1 MEWKLRGV
9 RLTLRVLAIGAVLLL
24 ASMPL
29 LSCAGKRPSNLGV
42 SDSGLAP
49 CPSSPN
55 CVSSDA
61 SGGSHHVAPLQLAVA
76 PSEAW
81 RSVREAVSELPR
93 SRIVKETPDYLH
105 VECRSAL
112 FGFVDDLE
120 LQLRPT
126 EEIVAVRS
134 ASRLGHSDL
143 GVNRRRV
150 EALRAALSSRGAL
163 R

>member
-1 MEWKLRGV
+1 MPISKIFANG
-9 RLTLRVLAIGAVLLL
+9 TVLLI
-24 ASMPL
+24 ASML
-29 LSCAGKRPSNLGV
+29 FVSCAGKRPSNLGV

-61 SGGSHHVAPLQLAVA
+61 RDSSHKVLPLQFDV
-76 PSEAW
+76 PPTEAW
-81 RSVREAVSELPR
+81 RVARELVSELPR
-93 SRIVKETPDYLH
+93 TRIVNETSGYLH
-105 VECRSAL
+105 AECRSAL

-120 LQLRPT
+120 LHLRLS
-126 EEIVAVRS
+126 EGVIAVRS
-134 ASRLGHSDL
+134 ASRLGYSDF

-150 EALRAALSSRGAL
+150 EILRASLISRGMV